1 MLSFQNIMLGFWD
14 YLIGHLM
21 LLSYLLAMTD
31 EQAIWKRLKKLPP
44 LLLSPFIAI
53 LITLGLY
60 MTVPKFGIFRYFIS
74 SIAILAMYT
83 LWVMWAW
90 RQDFWWAFSSTCMA
104 GILQVATS
112 ALIQILFQIFPSGL
126 KLDISAMAIAL
137 LFSMA
142 AAVLLKWL
150 HIGAWFLLLLTDQPN
165 LHRTAAFIFALEISV
180 EAFLILQNGIQ
191 RQYLAAYYGLGIVL
205 VLLIIG
211 LIIYLAHRFDDSRL
225 LKAQQDIIFQ
235 QRLYEQN
242 LEDIRQE
249 IHFFRHDYKNLL
261 AALSKQAEGGKV
273 NELHSTI
280 KKLDADFDQRLNEK
294 IQLSVQIGNLRI
306 PQIRNLLLNKI
317 TDMREKGVECRLE
330 VLYPVETIIIDV
342 WDLIRCLGVLID
354 NATEAA
360 LDVEHPW
367 VEIVFLV
374 QGKRMFLRISNPYK
388 NTIDSEK
395 IWEDGW
401 STKGTGRGRGLSSYQ
416 RILKRYP
423 NVSTCTSWENHV
435 FAQELTMEDM
445 P

>member
-1 MLSFQNIMLGFWD
+1 
-14 YLIGHLM
+14 
-21 LLSYLLAMTD
+21 
-31 EQAIWKRLKKLPP
+31 
-44 LLLSPFIAI
+44 
-53 LITLGLY
+53 
-60 MTVPKFGIFRYFIS
+60 
-74 SIAILAMYT
+74 
-83 LWVMWAW
+83 
-90 RQDFWWAFSSTCMA
+90 
-104 GILQVATS
+104 
-112 ALIQILFQIFPSGL
+112 
-126 KLDISAMAIAL
+126 
-137 LFSMA
+137 MA